1 MGGPNSGRRSIK
13 GQAIG
18 FILDVQIML
27 NELLHEDFDSN
38 MTREELK
45 AKVQEVWQK
54 SKKVQEEM
62 ERL

>member
-1 MGGPNSGRRSIK
+1 MGGQNSGRRSVK

-27 NELLHEDFDSN
+27 NELLHEDFDGN

-45 AKVQEVWQK
+45 VKVQDIWQK
-54 SKKVQEEM
+54 SKKIQEEM

>member
-1 MGGPNSGRRSIK
+1 MGGQGSGRKSIK

-27 NELLHEDFDSN
+27 NELLHEDFDSD
-38 MTREELK
+38 MTRDELK
-45 AKVQEVWQK
+45 EKARGIWQK
-54 SKKVQEEM
+54 SKKIQEEL

>member
-1 MGGPNSGRRSIK
+1 MGGTGSGRKSVK

-18 FILDVQIML
+18 FILDIQIML

-45 AKVQEVWQK
+45 EKVKVMWQE
-54 SKKVQEEM
+54 SKKIQEEL

>member
-1 MGGPNSGRRSIK
+1 MGGNGSGRKSIK

-27 NELLHEDFDSN
+27 NQLLHEDFDGN
-38 MTREELK
+38 MTRDELK
-45 AKVQEVWQK
+45 GKVKEMWQK
-54 SKKVQEEM
+54 SKTIQEEL

>member
-1 MGGPNSGRRSIK
+1 MGGTGSGRKSIK

-45 AKVQEVWQK
+45 IKVQEIWQK
-54 SKKVQEEM
+54 SKVIQEEL

>member
-1 MGGPNSGRRSIK
+1 MGGTGSGRKSIK

-27 NELLHEDFDSN
+27 SQLLYEDFDSN
-38 MTREELK
+38 MTRDELKDKVKNIWQQSKKIQEEL
-45 AKVQEVWQK
+45 
-54 SKKVQEEM
+54 